1 MEVVIPYQ
9 PRTWAET
16 LHAAITRW
24 FVLVLH
30 RRAGK
35 TTAVLNHLQ
44 RDCIRIP
51 ESQFAYIGPTYKQ
64 SKRVAWDIAKKMS
77 RDIPGIL
84 YNESELTIRYPNG
97 SKLILVGS
105 DNPDSLRG
113 LALWGVGFDEYSQQ
127 PSNIF
132 SEIIS
137 KCLADHL
144 GYAIFFGTPK
154 GKNEFHRIYQA
165 GLKDPAWTVVFRTID
180 DSLKDET
187 GETIQNL
194 RQALEDDRRLVAQGL
209 MTEDEFNQ
217 EWYCSFEAAIKGAYY
232 ASQLLAARAAKRIKA
247 VSYDPALK
255 VHTVWDLGIGQHL
268 GIGFY
273 QRIGQEIHMID
284 YWEGQNKEGIPS
296 AIKALQNKPYVYGK
310 HFLPHDAQGTEQA
323 TEQTRLA
330 TAQKLWPSAT
340 WELIPKLSADDRI
353 NKGKLMFARLWID
366 ETNCQTFLDYIAQY
380 RQEWDEK
387 RGMFLEKPYHDFTSH
402 AADVHGYAALVE
414 DRMTNHEPTK
424 YKQPR
429 EESVSIYHEA
439 A

>member
-1 MEVVIPYQ
+1 MDTIVIPYQ
-9 PRTWAET
+9 PRRWAES
-16 LHAAITRW
+16 LHASSKRW
-24 FVLVLH
+24 IVLVLH

-44 RDCIRIP
+44 RDCIRTP

-64 SKRVAWDIAKKMS
+64 SKRVAWDIAKKIS
-77 RDIPGIL
+77 RDIPGVQ

-137 KCLADHL
+137 KALADHL

-154 GKNEFHRIYQA
+154 GKNEFHRIYKSAQTNA
-165 GLKDPAWTVVFRTID
+165 DWTVVFKTID
-180 DSLKDET
+180 DSLRDEV

-194 RQALEDDRRLVAQGL
+194 RVALEDDRRLVEQGL

-232 ASQLLAARAAKRIKA
+232 ATQLQEARKQGRIK
-247 VSYDPALK
+247 VVPYDPVLK
-255 VHTVWDLGIGQHL
+255 AHIVLDLGIGPNL
-268 GIGFY
+268 SAGFY
-273 QRIGQEIHMID
+273 QRSGHELRKID
-284 YWEGQNKEGIPS
+284 YWEGSNKDGIPQ
-296 AIKALQNKPYVYGK
+296 AVKAFQNKPYIYGK
-310 HFLPHDAQGTEQA
+310 VFVPHDAEATDQGTGE
-323 TEQTRLA
+323 TRLA
-330 TAQKLWPSAT
+330 TLRKLMPNV
-340 WELIPKLSADDRI
+340 EVVVVPKLSVDDGI
-353 NKGKLMFARLWID
+353 AKGRTAFSHLWID
-366 ETNCQTFLDYIAQY
+366 EQNCQLWLDYIAQY
-380 RQEWDEK
+380 HQEWDEN

-402 AADVHGYAALVE
+402 AADEYRYAAIVE
-414 DRMTNHEPTK
+414 DLMTNEELKAYNQPEPE
-424 YKQPR
+424 PM
-429 EESVSIYHEA
+429 SIYGG
-439 A
+439 